1 MKKKRM
7 ILVGSILIALLFITV
22 GVTYA
27 FYTYQGQGQKENMVK
42 TGNLTFVYDEKRAEG
57 NQVTLTNAFPMG
69 DEEGKVQTGENN
81 VFEFQITATTKGA
94 PISYEIYLTKESS
107 STLSEQVVKTYL
119 TKVND
124 GIETAVL
131 DTRNQRE
138 INLYS
143 ELGESSLVSQG
154 KTLYQETIPE
164 SQANYSQTFRYRMW
178 IDEDASQMQDG
189 EWIYN
194 GESFSVKVNV
204 YASNE
209 EMRAPLEE
217 VLVYEDTTT
226 ANAPELVEG
235 MIPVVY
241 SITKH
246 AWVKQDLEK
255 SYAYQEQ
262 VWANA
267 VTVVEN
273 GTNTREY
280 YQSALAE
287 TVIPM
292 EDINTMWVWIPR
304 YEYKYTN
311 LGNQYA
317 GGTKD
322 QPGEIEINFLP
333 KETTSPSS
341 GEYKVHPAFTFG
353 GTELSGIWVGKFE
366 TTGTLPSTN
375 YCKNE
380 SCDVSTITIKPGI
393 ASVRSQ
399 QVASLFYM
407 TRSMQTN
414 NASTYGF
421 PSDNSY
427 NIHMS
432 KNSEWGAVAYLSQSR
447 YGKYGNSDYEGV
459 NKEIYQNKSSSY
471 ITGSS
476 NGTPGT
482 ESANPQVSYDTPYS
496 GYGASTTGTIYGI
509 YDMSGGSWEY
519 VMGNYNKYSGY
530 TARSYTAEE
539 AKTILGRTD
548 NQAVGLWNSGFNGP
562 VYGKDSDGSPMSW
575 TSGVDFPEE
584 KYFDLYT
591 MGNAL
596 TACNGGPCD
605 GHALSETAGW
615 YNDAAWFIVASSPWI
630 VHSSTWIDTTR
641 AGIFYFS
648 NADGCADDGRASRA
662 VLVV

>member
-1 MKKKRM
+1 MEKKRVIWVM
-7 ILVGSILIALLFITV
+7 SILLILLVITI

-27 FYTYQGQGQKENMVK
+27 FYTYRGQGQRENTVK
-42 TGNLTFVYDEKRAEG
+42 TGELSFVYDEQRQEG
-57 NQVTLTNAFPMG
+57 NQVSLTNAFPMT
-69 DEEGKVQTGENN
+69 DEQGKGQMGNN
-81 VFEFQITATTKGA
+81 SVFEFVITATTKGA
-94 PISYEIYLTKESS
+94 PISYEIYLTKEES

-119 TKVND
+119 TKVTDNS
-124 GIETAVL
+124 ETTVV

-143 ELGESSLVSQG
+143 ELGDTTLVSQG

-164 SQANYSQTFRYRMW
+164 SETSYHQTFRYRMW
-178 IDEDASQMQDG
+178 IDEDASQMQNG

-194 GESFSVKVNV
+194 GQSFSVKVNV

-217 VLVYEDTTT
+217 VLVYSDETN
-226 ANAPELVEG
+226 ANEPELVEG

-241 SITKH
+241 SVSKH
-246 AWVKQDLEK
+246 AWVKQELEK

-267 VTVVEN
+267 VTVTEEN
-273 GTNTREY
+273 RATY
-280 YQSALAE
+280 MSAEAG

-304 YEYKYTN
+304 YEYMYTN
-311 LGNQYA
+311 LGDQYA
-317 GGTKD
+317 GGTKE
-322 QPGEIEINFLP
+322 QPGEIRINFIT
-333 KETTSPSS
+333 KDVTSPSS
-341 GEYKVHPAFTFG
+341 SEYKVHPAFTFG
-353 GTELSGIWVGKFE
+353 EEELSGIWVGKFE

-375 YCKNE
+375 YCKDE
-380 SCDVSTITIKPGI
+380 SCNVSTVTIKPNVP
-393 ASVRSQ
+393 SLRSQ
-399 QVASLFYM
+399 QVASLFYAA
-407 TRSMQTN
+407 RSMQTN

-421 PSDNSY
+421 PSDESY

-476 NGTPGT
+476 NGTPST
-482 ESANPQVSYDTPYS
+482 ESTNPQVSYDTPYS

-509 YDMSGGSWEY
+509 YDMSGGAWEY

-530 TARSYTAEE
+530 TAREYTMEE
-539 AKTILGRTD
+539 AETILGRTD
-548 NQAVGLWNSGFNGP
+548 HISVGIWNSGFNGP

-584 KYFDLYT
+584 KYFDIYT
-591 MGNAL
+591 TSDGT
-596 TACNGGPCD
+596 TACNGGVCY
-605 GHALSETAGW
+605 GHALKETADW
-615 YNDAAWFIVASSPWI
+615 YADAPWFIRTSFPWFIRGGNGTTDVFAGVFCSSYT
-630 VHSSTWIDTTR
+630 SGYMST
-641 AGIFYFS
+641 S
-648 NADGCADDGRASRA
+648 NTMRIT
-662 VLVV
+662 LTP